1 MKKNTPDQ
9 PTKHHIDPRS
19 RTKKGIIGVCIVPRK
34 MHELYH
40 QLFGNMKPAE
50 IVEYL
55 NKIFWDEQFEIII
68 KRKKS

>member
-1 MKKNTPDQ
+1 MKKKNDPNQ

-19 RTKKGIIGVCIVPRK
+19 RNQKGIVGVCYVPRK

-40 QLFGNMKPAE
+40 QLFGNMKPEE

-55 NKIFWDEQFEIII
+55 NKNFWNSNFIIQ
-68 KRKKS
+68 RK